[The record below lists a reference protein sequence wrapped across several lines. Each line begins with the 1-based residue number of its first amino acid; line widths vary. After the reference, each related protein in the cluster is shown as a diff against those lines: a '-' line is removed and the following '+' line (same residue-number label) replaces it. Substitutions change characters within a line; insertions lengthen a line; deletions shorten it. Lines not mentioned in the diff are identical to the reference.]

1 VNTYPFV
8 TVDVFTTQ
16 RFGGNPLA
24 VVLDAEGLTTAQMQA
39 LAAEFNYSE
48 TTFVLPPAGRS
59 HTAHVR
65 IFNRRNEMD
74 FAGHPNVGT
83 ALVLATLRSDA
94 CFTFEERA
102 GLVTIDVDRDANGR
116 AVAAHVQA
124 PQALTVVDT
133 LPVDGVAACLGL
145 EVTGLRTD
153 LHAPVI
159 ASVGARF
166 ALVAVRPEALDRIVA
181 RPEAFAALAARFPS
195 QGGRMSIFVYCESV
209 ESDSRS
215 NVPREDVR
223 DGPSSVRPMHAVIDA
238 RMFAPLDGTAEDPA
252 TGSAAAAL
260 AAFRL
265 SLTRDLELRLRI
277 RQGVRMGRPSTID
290 ARAWRAEG
298 IRASVRGGAVEVFR
312 GSVTL

>member
-1 VNTYPFV
+1 VKTYPFV

-24 VVLDAEGLTTAQMQA
+24 VVLDAEGLTTSQMQA

-48 TTFVLPPAGRS
+48 TTFVLPPANPS

-83 ALVLATLRSDA
+83 ALVLAAQGPGA

-102 GLVTIDVDRDANGR
+102 GLVAIDVDRDAGGR

-124 PQALTVVDT
+124 PQAVSVLET
-133 LPVDGVAACLGL
+133 LPADGVAACLGL
-145 EVTGLRTD
+145 DATDLRTD

-159 ASVGARF
+159 ASVGAPF
-166 ALVAVRPEALDRIVA
+166 ALVAVRADALDRIVA
-181 RPEAFAALAARFPS
+181 RPDAFAALAARFPS
-195 QGGRMSIFVYCESV
+195 QAGRMSIFVYCER
-209 ESDSRS
+209 DDGGRGDASRD
-215 NVPREDVR
+215 DVGR
-223 DGPSSVRPMHAVIDA
+223 GPSSADGVNAVIDA

-277 RQGVRMGRPSTID
+277 HQGVQMGRPSTID
-290 ARAWRAEG
+290 ARAWRADG
-298 IRASVRGGAVEVFR
+298 IRASVSGGAVEVFR